1 MNVVNLWR
9 LQLVSVSTDN
19 LSMSHRT
26 CPQLFVIEDQRQKTK
41 FNGLPD
47 TREDDDEC
55 EEEGDEDD
63 VEDQGGRVRRNSRPV
78 AVRVQRWTTWVT
90 IPMVSLSFMFCRE

>member
-26 CPQLFVIEDQRQKTK
+26 LSSDIEDQRQKK

>member
-1 MNVVNLWR
+1 M
-9 LQLVSVSTDN
+9 
-19 LSMSHRT
+19 
-26 CPQLFVIEDQRQKTK
+26 EDQRQKTK

-63 VEDQGGRVRRNSRPV
+63 VEDEGGRVGSDCRPV
-78 AVRVQRWTTWVT
+78 AV
-90 IPMVSLSFMFCRE
+90 

>member
-26 CPQLFVIEDQRQKTK
+26 CSPIFDIEDTK
-41 FNGLPD
+41 LNGLPD
-47 TREDDDEC
+47 TREDDDES

>member
-26 CPQLFVIEDQRQKTK
+26 NPSIFDIEDTK

-47 TREDDDEC
+47 TREDDDEG
-55 EEEGDEDD
+55 EKEGDEDD
-63 VEDQGGRVRRNSRPV
+63 VEDEGGGVRRHSRPV
-78 AVRVQRWTTWVT
+78 AV
-90 IPMVSLSFMFCRE
+90 

>member
-19 LSMSHRT
+19 LSMGHRT
-26 CPQLFVIEDQRQKTK
+26 RPPIFDIEDTK